1 MKIFFNLALVLVS
14 AILSSMLTIA
24 CTNAESPKSEN
35 YELIEVE
42 APNQEEF
49 EQTLN
54 NLPEEKREELKLR
67 RHVNLILIKY
77 VKLEGHRY
85 RLDISEEDA
94 KKLGIKPEWL
104 EIAKKEIEDANK
116 NIEKMDADG
125 QVLDL
130 PDPQELFKNKE

>member
-1 MKIFFNLALVLVS
+1 M
-14 AILSSMLTIA
+14 
-24 CTNAESPKSEN
+24 
-35 YELIEVE
+35 
-42 APNQEEF
+42 
-49 EQTLN
+49 
-54 NLPEEKREELKLR
+54 KLR

-77 VKLEGHRY
+77 VKLEGRRY

-94 KKLGIKPEWL
+94 KKLGITPEWL

-130 PDPQELFKNKE
+130 PDHQELFKNKE

>member
-1 MKIFFNLALVLVS
+1 M
-14 AILSSMLTIA
+14 
-24 CTNAESPKSEN
+24 
-35 YELIEVE
+35 
-42 APNQEEF
+42 
-49 EQTLN
+49 
-54 NLPEEKREELKLR
+54 KLR